1 MQGPQ
6 ANFFVYIFGSQPRSS
21 MQIGIAVN
29 LQQQVQEVKHGAD
42 VNAAATGEKP
52 RLVYY
57 EHYNVEEIALNRERE
72 IKSRGEDSAFLLI
85 ESMNP
90 HWLDLSDMLS

>member
-1 MQGPQ
+1 MK
-6 ANFFVYIFGSQPRSS
+6 
-21 MQIGIAVN
+21 IGIADN
-29 LQQQVQEVKHGAD
+29 LMQQVQQEKLGAAED
-42 VNAAATGEKP
+42 TAVTGEKP

-72 IKSRGEDSAFLLI
+72 IKRCGDDSTYRLI

-90 HWLDLSDMLS
+90 NWLDLSDTLA